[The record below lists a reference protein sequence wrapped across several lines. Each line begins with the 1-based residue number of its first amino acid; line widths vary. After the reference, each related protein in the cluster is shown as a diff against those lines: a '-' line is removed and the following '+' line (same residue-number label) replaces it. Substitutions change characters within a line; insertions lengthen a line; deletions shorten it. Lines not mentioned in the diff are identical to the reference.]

1 MKTED
6 ITYAIIN
13 LSDIG
18 LIDFGQVAQSS
29 ASTVRKSLDN
39 TQFVIKWQEGYE
51 PTFIKDLTVIPL
63 EILDHAHCLEL
74 MSTDKWSEPIEEKV
88 EDEIKK

>member
-1 MKTED
+1 MNNK
-6 ITYAIIN
+6 TYAIIN

-18 LIDFGQVAQSS
+18 LIDFSQVGQTS

-51 PTFIKDLTVIPL
+51 PTFIADGSVIPVGIYTHSEVL
-63 EILDHAHCLEL
+63 QL
-74 MSTDKWSEPIEEKV
+74 MGTDKWSQPIEE
-88 EDEIKK
+88 

>member
-1 MKTED
+1 MNTK
-6 ITYAIIN
+6 IYAIIN
-13 LSDIG
+13 LTEIG

-51 PTFIKDLTVIPL
+51 PTFIADGKVKPL
-63 EILDHAHCLEL
+63 QVLSHSECLEL
-74 MSTDKWSEPIEEKV
+74 MATSEWSEPLELEV
-88 EDEIKK
+88 KKEVKK

>member
-1 MKTED
+1 MNNK
-6 ITYAIIN
+6 TYAIIN

-18 LIDFGQVAQSS
+18 LIDFSQIGETS

-51 PTFIKDLTVIPL
+51 PTFIADGSVIPVGTY
-63 EILDHAHCLEL
+63 DHHAILEL
-74 MSTDKWSEPIEEKV
+74 MSTDKWSEDI
-88 EDEIKK
+88 I

>member
-1 MKTED
+1 MNNK
-6 ITYAIIN
+6 TYAIVN
-13 LSDIG
+13 LTDIG

-51 PTFIKDLTVIPL
+51 PTFIADGTVIPVGIYTHS
-63 EILDHAHCLEL
+63 ECLQI
-74 MSTDKWSEPIEEKV
+74 MATDKWSEDI
-88 EDEIKK
+88 I

>member
-1 MKTED
+1 MKDKE
-6 ITYAIIN
+6 IIYAIIK
-13 LSDIG
+13 LTDIG

-51 PTFIKDLTVIPL
+51 PTFIADGAVKPL
-63 EILDHAHCLEL
+63 QVLNHAECLEL
-74 MSTDKWSEPIEEKV
+74 MQTSDWSQPIEEKG
-88 EDEIKK
+88 EAKK

>member
-1 MKTED
+1 MSTK
-6 ITYAIIN
+6 IYAIIK

-18 LIDFGQVAQSS
+18 LIDFSQVAQSS

-51 PTFIKDLTVIPL
+51 PTFITDGSVKPL
-63 EILDHAHCLEL
+63 QVLSHAECLEL
-74 MSTDKWSEPIEEKV
+74 MHTSEWSESIEEKV
-88 EDEIKK
+88 KTKK

>member
-1 MKTED
+1 MNNK
-6 ITYAIIN
+6 TYAIIN

-29 ASTVRKSLDN
+29 ASTVRKSLDD

-51 PTFIKDLTVIPL
+51 PTFIADGAVIPVGIYTHS
-63 EILDHAHCLEL
+63 ECLQI
-74 MSTDKWSEPIEEKV
+74 MATDKWSEDI
-88 EDEIKK
+88 I

>member
-1 MKTED
+1 MNNK
-6 ITYAIIN
+6 TYAIIN
-13 LSDIG
+13 LTDIG

-51 PTFIKDLTVIPL
+51 PTFIADGTVIPVGTY
-63 EILDHAHCLEL
+63 DHHAILEL
-74 MSTDKWSEPIEEKV
+74 MSTDKWSQPIEE
-88 EDEIKK
+88 EIKK

>member
-1 MKTED
+1 MNTK
-6 ITYAIIN
+6 IYAIIK
-13 LSDIG
+13 LADIG

-51 PTFIKDLTVIPL
+51 PTFIADGSVIPVGIYTHS
-63 EILDHAHCLEL
+63 ECLEL
-74 MSTDKWSEPIEEKV
+74 MSTDKWSQPIEE
-88 EDEIKK
+88 